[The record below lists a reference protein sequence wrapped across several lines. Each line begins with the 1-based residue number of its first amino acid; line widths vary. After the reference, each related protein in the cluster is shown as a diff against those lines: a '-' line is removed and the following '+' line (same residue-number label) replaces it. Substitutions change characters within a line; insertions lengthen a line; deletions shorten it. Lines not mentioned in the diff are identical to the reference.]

1 MPKATKPARIGD
13 QLSRRLLPL
22 AVGIGLL
29 ITVLGPSTYWMLES
43 RNFQCRTDLYAGGL
57 AEKIQE
63 FVLESPDLWK
73 YQTYRFLPLT
83 KQFNADVEMGSLL
96 ILDEAGKPIANAEF
110 RDGRRQ
116 RPGELS
122 FLERLSSARG
132 EAPIIFNNRR
142 LGTVVVSAVNGEQ
155 PGNTGIFLATSSL
168 VGLFLAVLVFRFP
181 VRVVKSTEKRLRRA
195 TEFARTVLDSVN
207 DAIAIIDTGDFRVLG
222 CNAAFLDQVRL
233 SEAEVVGK
241 RCFELT
247 HGRCDPCRSPGEPC
261 PLLETVATGKHA
273 AADHLHVL
281 GGKRKIVV
289 EISTSPIFDDQ
300 GQVARVVHVTRDISE
315 RKLIET
321 MLTEQARKLEQ
332 LALIDAL
339 TGLNNRRGFLTLA
352 GQQLRI
358 ADRFGKRLHLLF
370 ADLDG
375 MKWINDTLG
384 HSEGDRALRET
395 AELLRRTFRESDI
408 LARIGGDEFA
418 VLALGEDKSE
428 EGTIRSRFE
437 EQLVA
442 HNDSADRGYRLSIS
456 IGITVYDPSVPCSI
470 EQLLDRGD
478 ALMYEQKRL
487 QKQCDPR

>member
-1 MPKATKPARIGD
+1 
-13 QLSRRLLPL
+13 
-22 AVGIGLL
+22 
-29 ITVLGPSTYWMLES
+29 
-43 RNFQCRTDLYAGGL
+43 
-57 AEKIQE
+57 
-63 FVLESPDLWK
+63 
-73 YQTYRFLPLT
+73 
-83 KQFNADVEMGSLL
+83 
-96 ILDEAGKPIANAEF
+96 
-110 RDGRRQ
+110 
-116 RPGELS
+116 
-122 FLERLSSARG
+122 
-132 EAPIIFNNRR
+132 
-142 LGTVVVSAVNGEQ
+142 
-155 PGNTGIFLATSSL
+155 
-168 VGLFLAVLVFRFP
+168 
-181 VRVVKSTEKRLRRA
+181 
-195 TEFARTVLDSVN
+195 
-207 DAIAIIDTGDFRVLG
+207 
-222 CNAAFLDQVRL
+222 
-233 SEAEVVGK
+233 
-241 RCFELT
+241 LT

-315 RKLIET
+315 RKRIET